1 MTHHSPS
8 FLDIRTRNELLA
20 HRLALCDR
28 EDEILRHFYTFMSPN
43 ERRTMANQQFNAQ
56 LEDEIEAEPIDL
68 NLAIIS
74 YGRQFNKSQ
83 RGQQEGLSGDQV
95 EKAITALAWLHA
107 LSMGSPQ
114 FFGPNSVLPHF
125 SQPKH
130 ENELAIKNWLLNLLL
145 TLPNC
150 EYFRKN
156 ERPLRNF
163 LQNVKFELID
173 EKEKTNA
180 EKDLPIVL
188 CHGNFCGD
196 NIIICPKGETQ
207 HREGLPSS
215 DNWPNIRGWELAYL
229 GYGISDLAHLLLS
242 SVNSSLRI
250 HFLDQWIALYVHKF
264 EQFRQ
269 IQRNGKGGGNTM
281 PKVLANKNKL
291 ERIVKRQKQQ
301 FQASLPG
308 QFLRVLPKLATDY
321 RKLAEAKANPMESE
335 QNQWK
340 GCELLGRMIGGFEMI
355 RKDFERRN

>member
-43 ERRTMANQQFNAQ
+43 ERRPMENQQFNAQ

-95 EKAITALAWLHA
+95 AQSRGE
-107 LSMGSPQ
+107 SMPV
-114 FFGPNSVLPHF
+114 N
-125 SQPKH
+125 K
-130 ENELAIKNWLLNLLL
+130 
-145 TLPNC
+145 
-150 EYFRKN
+150 
-156 ERPLRNF
+156 
-163 LQNVKFELID
+163 
-173 EKEKTNA
+173 
-180 EKDLPIVL
+180 
-188 CHGNFCGD
+188 
-196 NIIICPKGETQ
+196 
-207 HREGLPSS
+207 
-215 DNWPNIRGWELAYL
+215 

-250 HFLDQWIALYVHKF
+250 HFLDQWVALYVHKF

-281 PKVLANKNKL
+281 PKVFANKNKL

-355 RKDFERRN
+355 RKDFERRKS